1 MKKILLA
8 FFLSVFLVSP
18 SFSGEFADSAAGIEE
33 QLTTIENEIQ
43 VLNNNITTLSN
54 RVNQLPTNLDDIQ
67 ASLNSLS
74 ASVDA
79 LTAQIDVLLA
89 NDVELRNK
97 TAAIENRLTLLDIG
111 MGDISEGLSQLNTE
125 VQEHF
130 NNHPSGGDD
139 GNPNVLPIQP
149 LVLSPTDDAYVRG
162 GIHADSNF
170 GSSANLIVK
179 NRTDGDFI
187 RYAFLKFDLSGIR
200 RPVDSTLLRIY
211 AHSIQQDMTIEL
223 YDAVGNPSWSEN
235 TLTWNTMPALG
246 EQIAVSAPLGA
257 TQYIIWDI
265 TQFINDRPFQT
276 QFSFAIV
283 AAGDAQLSRND
294 FYSKESLINQ
304 PEISFVWQEQGAF
317 IDAGNCGLYAGQR
330 VEDIKNGWTGTVTQK
345 KCLTLATVAQWYS
358 KFGERTS
365 NSGYRTVD
373 WTNENLKK
381 GLTLPWARP
390 IGIYKVAWDPGTK
403 NPDGTVPYGGN
414 NGYNLCPLGL
424 CGEECT
430 YRAYDDNR
438 VHKFSDRCRGPRPHL
453 WTPQRAVYI
462 AEHIPTGMP
471 YSPEPDDPI
480 GPIAGCP
487 DGAFSLP
494 GKIQAEDYTAFFDTS
509 PGNNG
514 NSTYRNDDVDIKD
527 DGFGTRQVGWVKDGE
542 WLEYPICNTKPG
554 IYQTWFRVSCGVA
567 ACGEISMY
575 IDGVF
580 SGKITVPPTGKWHV
594 LSKITFQGPNVIGPD
609 VSKLKL
615 VFGGGKPLDLD
626 WIEFIFTNEHSNWP
640 S

>member
-1 MKKILLA
+1 MKKAILALI
-8 FFLSVFLVSP
+8 L
-18 SFSGEFADSAAGIEE
+18 SFSLITPSLAGEFADSAAGIEE
-33 QLTTIENEIQ
+33 QLSTIESNIQ
-43 VLNNNITTLSN
+43 TLNTNITNLSN
-54 RVNQLPTNLDDIQ
+54 RVDQLPTNLDDIQ

-74 ASVDA
+74 ASVDS

-89 NDVELRNK
+89 NDVEIKNT
-97 TAAIENRLTLLDIG
+97 TASLQERVTQMDIG
-111 MGDISEGLSQLNTE
+111 LGDLSDAIQALNDEITDHE
-125 VQEHF
+125 T
-130 NNHPSGGDD
+130 NHPSGGDD
-139 GNPNVLPIQP
+139 GTPNVLPIQP

-162 GIHADSNF
+162 GIHSDSNF
-170 GSSANLIVK
+170 GSSSNLIVK
-179 NRTDGDFI
+179 NRTEGDFI

-211 AHSIQQDMTIEL
+211 AHSIQQDITIEL
-223 YDAVGNPSWSEN
+223 YEATGNPSWTED
-235 TLTWNTMPALG
+235 TITWNTKPNLG
-246 EQIAVSAPLGA
+246 NQIAVSLPLSV
-257 TQYIIWDI
+257 TQYVVWDI
-265 TQFINDRPFQT
+265 TQYINDRPFQN
-276 QFSFAIV
+276 QFSFALV
-283 AAGDAQLSRND
+283 ATGDASNSRND

-317 IDAGNCGLYAGQR
+317 IDTGNCGLYTGQR
-330 VEDIKNGWTGTVTQK
+330 VEDLRNGWTGTVTGK
-345 KCLTLATVAQWYS
+345 KCLTIAMIGQWHS
-358 KFGERTS
+358 KFGDRN
-365 NSGYRTVD
+365 NSGWQTINWD
-373 WTNENLKK
+373 NKNLRE

-390 IGIYKVAWDPGTK
+390 IGIYRVAWDSGTK
-403 NPDGTVPYGGN
+403 KPDGTVPYGGN
-414 NGYNLCPLGL
+414 NGYNLCPIGM
-424 CGEECT
+424 CKEECT
-430 YRAYDDNR
+430 YKSYDDNR
-438 VHKFSDRCRGPRPHL
+438 IHKFSDRCRGPRPHL

-462 AEHIPTGMP
+462 AEHIPTGIP

-527 DGFGTRQVGWVKDGE
+527 DGFGTRQIGWVKDGE

-554 IYQTWFRVSCGVA
+554 VYQTWFRVSCGVA
-567 ACGEISMY
+567 ACGEINMY
-575 IDGVF
+575 IDNVF
-580 SGKITVPPTGKWHV
+580 SGKITVPPTGQWHV
-594 LSKITFQGPNVIGPD
+594 LSRITFQGPNVIGPN

-626 WIEFIFTNEHSNWP
+626 WIEFIFTKEHSNWP